1 MQQQSFHPG
10 KTNPP
15 VEVYPLQNQMRHSG
29 EEMTTRG
36 LGQKTNEALQRR
48 LFRHH
53 PLGGP
58 IYRVNT
64 ERCKTTQAM
73 TVVRMNKRANGQT
86 LLAKT
91 GNLFHHSTLYN
102 GGIKSVMYNLVS
114 WCFKPQKGRT
124 VTTQKIILC
133 FKFVVLSFVK
143 SCSRSLLTQED
154 QVKLIHPFPSRLP
167 LFSFRSLTPNTRWCQ
182 MSAVKLEH

>member
-15 VEVYPLQNQMRHSG
+15 VEVYPLQNEMRHSG

-73 TVVRMNKRANGQT
+73 TVVRMNKKANGQT

-102 GGIKSVMYNLVS
+102 GGIKTIVYKKGQQSLRKSICSTSKSSYQCRFCEVLIKTLVYVRRPSGMKTAVSMQTTSVLIQSTDTQHHVVS
-114 WCFKPQKGRT
+114 SVG
-124 VTTQKIILC
+124 
-133 FKFVVLSFVK
+133 
-143 SCSRSLLTQED
+143 
-154 QVKLIHPFPSRLP
+154 
-167 LFSFRSLTPNTRWCQ
+167 
-182 MSAVKLEH
+182 MKLEL